1 MALTTL
7 REVAKEVQTEEWHFN
22 TERAVEFCPL
32 IDSPP
37 AAGGAILAF
46 DPISGLP
53 QLVPAPGAP
62 TAGPIFL
69 HDDILRIDVTDDDIQ
84 RTYDVVRRGN
94 QLYDKVNH
102 TYDFTGCIKCDVVWF
117 AYWEISP
124 EMGQQI
130 TIPAVFRRYI
140 TYRASTRAVAQMT
153 NNTALTQLSQQQEVM
168 ARAACYEYEANQ
180 GDSTFFG
187 STYNSNYKSYRPY
200 QTMLRR

>member
-1 MALTTL
+1 
-7 REVAKEVQTEEWHFN
+7 
-22 TERAVEFCPL
+22 
-32 IDSPP
+32 
-37 AAGGAILAF
+37 
-46 DPISGLP
+46 
-53 QLVPAPGAP
+53 
-62 TAGPIFL
+62 
-69 HDDILRIDVTDDDIQ
+69 
-84 RTYDVVRRGN
+84 
-94 QLYDKVNH
+94 
-102 TYDFTGCIKCDVVWF
+102 
-117 AYWEISP
+117 
-124 EMGQQI
+124 MGQQI